1 MYEYGYFSLRSVFYF
16 GAPDRR
22 FLSSYAQ
29 VAPLIVPSPQ
39 FWRIPRSKD
48 PQAATKSVESSALA
62 T

>member
-1 MYEYGYFSLRSVFYF
+1 MLLRSVFYF

-22 FLSSYAQ
+22 FLSSCAQ
-29 VAPLIVPSPQ
+29 VAPLTAPSPQ

-48 PQAATKSVESSALA
+48 PQAATKSVESSALV